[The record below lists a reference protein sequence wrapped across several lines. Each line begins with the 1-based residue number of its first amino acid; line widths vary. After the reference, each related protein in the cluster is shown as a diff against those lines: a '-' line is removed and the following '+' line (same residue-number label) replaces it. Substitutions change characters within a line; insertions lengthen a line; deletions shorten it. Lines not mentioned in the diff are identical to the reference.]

1 MYVANIYSEDWVVK
15 KLFITIFSLIIGDI
29 TLISCGVFFCVL
41 VWVKSPGMFFFF
53 YSESID

>member
-41 VWVKSPGMFFFF
+41 V
-53 YSESID
+53 